1 MARSKYNAKKT
12 EVDGIIFDSKKE
24 AARYKELCL
33 LVRAK
38 EISRL
43 ILQPRFV
50 LQDRFVYGGRAQR
63 KIEYIADFKYTEKDG
78 TEVVEDVK
86 GDKTP
91 VYMIKKKLFL
101 KKYCLDE
108 KGNEIIK
115 FIES

>member
-1 MARSKYNAKKT
+1 MARSKYNNKKI
-12 EVDGIIFDSKKE
+12 EVDGIVFDSKKE
-24 AARYKELCL
+24 AQRYKELYL

-38 EISRL
+38 EISCL

-50 LQDRFVYGGRAQR
+50 LQDRFVYGGRVQR
-63 KIEYIADFKYTEKDG
+63 KIEYIADFKYKEKDG

-101 KKYCLDE
+101 KKYCFDE
-108 KGNEIIK
+108 DGNQVIK
-115 FIES
+115 FIET